1 MKKLSFAFLLIG
13 SAFLM
18 FGCASPPPKGDDKMA
33 FCTQEAKLCPDGVS
47 YVGRQ
52 GPYCEFA
59 PCPEVKPEEET
70 YSDEKLSFTYPALD
84 SPYISAQ
91 EWPPTV
97 TLTPGVFACAG
108 EARQVGERNY
118 CVTAETEGAAGS
130 TYTTYNYLTN
140 LDAENSML
148 TIQFTLRFVQCENY
162 DEQEKIACESAQADL
177 NVDEMIDAIAQSV
190 KLL

>member
-13 SAFLM
+13 SAVLLFA
-18 FGCASPPPKGDDKMA
+18 CASAPPEKPEHV

-59 PCPEVKPEEET
+59 PCPEVMPEEET
-70 YSDEKLSFTYPALD
+70 YSDENLTFTYPPLD

-91 EWPPTV
+91 EWPPKVTV
-97 TLTPGVFACAG
+97 TSGVFACEG

-140 LDAENSML
+140 LEAQNSML

-162 DEQEKIACESAQADL
+162 DEQEKIACETAQSAL
-177 NVDEMIDAIAQSV
+177 NVDELVDQIAQSV
-190 KLL
+190 MLL